1 MKRIMLFILCAAL
14 LLPTCACAGRK
25 PANNEVNDLKP
36 VIYLYPEETTEVTVE
51 LLYDGTV
58 TATYPVADGSW
69 HVTAHPD
76 GTLQKDGRTYTCLFW
91 EGRRNVE
98 YDFSEGFCVA
108 AQDSV
113 AFLQDHLEKMG
124 LEEKEYNEMIVYWLP
139 VLLEHPYNLISFQQ
153 ECYTDGA
160 QLKIDPEPDSVLRVF
175 MAVKPLDAPVSIR
188 EQNMEPFERTGFC
201 VVEWGG
207 AVVR

>member
-1 MKRIMLFILCAAL
+1 
-14 LLPTCACAGRK
+14 
-25 PANNEVNDLKP
+25 
-36 VIYLYPEETTEVTVE
+36 
-51 LLYDGTV
+51 
-58 TATYPVADGSW
+58 
-69 HVTAHPD
+69 
-76 GTLQKDGRTYTCLFW
+76 
-91 EGRRNVE
+91 
-98 YDFSEGFCVA
+98 
-108 AQDSV
+108 
-113 AFLQDHLEKMG
+113 MG